1 MSKKEIPPTPAEF
14 AKEKLRKIIEA
25 IRAFFEVGKEE
36 FDKSKRGFFRL
47 TAASVAGVAVKSSG
61 ADRLLGVGHTVSE
74 KEFKDVVTLLNSVNN
89 GSDTFLIHLL
99 NYFSKHDRAD
109 LRLEQQFTSLFQMD
123 DKTLQDPDLMVLM
136 RHFELPD
143 ERLDFGLI
151 RSVFSNQKLIDQM
164 GVKNELAEQIK
175 MAMNNYEFSG
185 SVNDFIKEKFAEPL
199 FSKAEGFISR
209 ISQNGLERINP
220 AEQEF
225 LKQLPS
231 YIDSHKFALSEA
243 LGLEKVVELE
253 NQVKSINF
261 ALNPEAFLNQAT
273 NEEMQDL
280 FKNREYIATKD
291 AIFSKKYA
299 CVKMFAYKALSEGR
313 QIILSAVG
321 AQDKVF
327 VLSEKTEFG
336 KIFNR
341 LKEFSPAAVVKA
353 TRTSSAGELSIKR

>member
-1 MSKKEIPPTPAEF
+1 MN
-14 AKEKLRKIIEA
+14 KEKIPKTTTERVKEKFRKILKA
-25 IRAFFEVGKEE
+25 IKDFFADKEKN
-36 FDKSKRGFFRL
+36 FDESRRNIFKSTLAL
-47 TAASVAGVAVKSSG
+47 TAGAALSSSG
-61 ADRLLGVGHTVSE
+61 TGGLVGLNHQISE
-74 KEFKDVVTLLNSVNN
+74 KEFKDVVTLLVGIGN
-89 GSDTFLIHLL
+89 GSDDFLLQLFKYFSRHKEEGINFKQRFSGLFRMDEKVLNDHDFSMLIH
-99 NYFSKHDRAD
+99 N
-109 LRLEQQFTSLFQMD
+109 FQLPGND
-123 DKTLQDPDLMVLM
+123 FD
-136 RHFELPD
+136 FELI
-143 ERLDFGLI
+143 ERIFNNEKLVEQLDLEENIVNLI
-151 RSVFSNQKLIDQM
+151 KSAVGSGK
-164 GVKNELAEQIK
+164 
-175 MAMNNYEFSG
+175 FSG
-185 SVNDFIKEKFAEPL
+185 SVNDFIKEEFAKPL
-199 FSKAEGFISR
+199 FSEAEGFISR

-231 YIDSHKFALSEA
+231 YIDSRKFVLSKA

-336 KIFNR
+336 EIFNR